1 MTEGVQKVVNYNK
14 IKEVTQEENENPALF
29 LGRFTEAFKNFTKT
43 DLKIMEGR
51 VLLAHSFIT
60 QAAPDI
66 RRKLQKLGKGPETP
80 ISDLVEEANRVFLN
94 RDQEDEAK
102 REQKEAQKDRIERQ
116 TQALA
121 QQQAKILVLIHPA
134 TTRESRGEQGRKKD
148 LNNPPRLR
156 HTQCAHRKED
166 GHWKRECPYRP
177 KGRHM
182 ETPKPAPSVLV
193 LGDRD

>member
-1 MTEGVQKVVNYNK
+1 MTQGVQKVVNYNK

-43 DLKIMEGR
+43 DLKSMEGR
-51 VLLAHSFIT
+51 VLLAHSFMT

-94 RDQEDEAK
+94 RDWEEEAK
-102 REQKEAQKDRIERQ
+102 REQKETRKDRRIERQ

-121 QQQAKILVLIHPA
+121 QQQAKILALIHPA
-134 TTRESRGEQGRKKD
+134 TMRKSGESKEEKRILTIHRG
-148 LNNPPRLR
+148 
-156 HTQCAHRKED
+156 
-166 GHWKRECPYRP
+166 
-177 KGRHM
+177 
-182 ETPKPAPSVLV
+182 
-193 LGDRD
+193 

>member
-1 MTEGVQKVVNYNK
+1 
-14 IKEVTQEENENPALF
+14 
-29 LGRFTEAFKNFTKT
+29 
-43 DLKIMEGR
+43 MEGR

-66 RRKLQKLGKGPETP
+66 RRKLQKLGKGPETQ

-94 RDQEDEAK
+94 RDQENEAK
-102 REQKEAQKDRIERQ
+102 REQKEARKDRIERQ

-121 QQQAKILVLIHPA
+121 QQHAKILVLIHPA

-156 HTQCAHRKED
+156 HTQCAYCKED

-177 KGRHM
+177 KGRYM
-182 ETPKPAPSVLV
+182 ETPKPAPSALV